1 MQVFLILLDKI
12 FKISFMKIIYY
23 YAFRSCDDSNI
34 LFGIL
39 DYLVYCSG
47 ISKILSGQI
56 WMQVFLILLDKIF
69 KISFMKIIYYYAFR
83 SCDDLNILFGIL
95 HYLVYCSGI
104 SNILS
109 GQIWMQVFLILDKIF
124 KISFMKI
131 IYYYAFRSCDDPNI
145 LFGILHYLVYCS
157 GISNILSGQIWMQV
171 FLILLDKIFKIS
183 FMKIIYY
190 YAFRSCDD
198 SNILFG
204 ILHYLVY
211 CSGISNILSGQIWM
225 QVFLILLDKIFKISF
240 MKIIYYYAFRSC
252 DDSNI
257 LLAILRFLVYCSG
270 ISNKLSG
277 QIWMQ
282 VFLIQLDKIFKISFM
297 KIIYYYAFRSCDD
310 SNSLLAILQYLCLLL
325 RNIKYSKRTDLDP
338 GFSDINRQD
347 LQN

>member
-56 WMQVFLILLDKIF
+56 WMQVFLIRLDKIF

-83 SCDDLNILFGIL
+83 SCDDLNILLGIL

-109 GQIWMQVFLILDKIF
+109 GQIWMQVYLILLGKIL

-131 IYYYAFRSCDDPNI
+131 IYN
-145 LFGILHYLVYCS
+145 
-157 GISNILSGQIWMQV
+157 
-171 FLILLDKIFKIS
+171 
-183 FMKIIYY
+183 
-190 YAFRSCDD
+190 
-198 SNILFG
+198 
-204 ILHYLVY
+204 
-211 CSGISNILSGQIWM
+211 
-225 QVFLILLDKIFKISF
+225 
-240 MKIIYYYAFRSC
+240 YAFRSC

-257 LLAILRFLVYCSG
+257 LLGILHYLVNYPE
-270 ISNKLSG
+270 ISNKLS
-277 QIWMQ
+277 
-282 VFLIQLDKIFKISFM
+282 
-297 KIIYYYAFRSCDD
+297 
-310 SNSLLAILQYLCLLL
+310 
-325 RNIKYSKRTDLDP
+325 
-338 GFSDINRQD
+338 
-347 LQN
+347 